1 MLAQDIRGNA
11 TMNPFLESPPDAAE
25 EHTVLL
31 SKTSDEDLSPA
42 ERIFPRR
49 SCALRSFKILSSF
62 AIAVSAVL
70 LGAQIAAMAVFHFF
84 FMPNVLRLYIV
95 AFCIILIL
103 TELRMENLVPTTYE
117 NWVYRGFLYSFIGLI
132 GVVMAEANEV
142 EERTLETRQMIVHLV
157 MLGAS
162 YAMFAL
168 GVIYMLMGFCC
179 LRDVLERMRAD
190 YDADVDRASLE
201 ESIT

>member
-1 MLAQDIRGNA
+1 
-11 TMNPFLESPPDAAE
+11 MNPFLESPSNAAE
-25 EHTVLL
+25 EQTVLL
-31 SKTSDEDLSPA
+31 PKNSDEDLSPA

-49 SCALRSFKILSSF
+49 SCALRSFTILSSI
-62 AIAVSAVL
+62 AIVVSAVL
-70 LGAQIAAMAVFHFF
+70 LGAQMAAMAVFHFL

-103 TELRMENLVPTTYE
+103 TELRIKALVPTTYD

-142 EERTLETRQMIVHLV
+142 EERSLETRQMIVHLI

-168 GVIYMLMGFCC
+168 GVIYMSMGLCC
-179 LRDVLERMRAD
+179 LRDLLERMRAD

-201 ESIT
+201 ESKT

>member
-1 MLAQDIRGNA
+1 M
-11 TMNPFLESPPDAAE
+11 
-25 EHTVLL
+25 
-31 SKTSDEDLSPA
+31 
-42 ERIFPRR
+42 
-49 SCALRSFKILSSF
+49 
-62 AIAVSAVL
+62 
-70 LGAQIAAMAVFHFF
+70 AAMVVFRVWVLS
-84 FMPNVLRLYIV
+84 NVLRLYIA

-103 TELRMENLVPTTYE
+103 TELRMESLVRNVPTYD

-142 EERTLETRQMIVHLV
+142 EERSLETRQMIVHLV

-168 GVIYMLMGFCC
+168 GVIYMLMGLCC

-190 YDADVDRASLE
+190 YDADMDRASLE
-201 ESIT
+201 ESIP